1 MPGLPELLTREKA
14 LRHLS
19 YTQMATLTGIPR
31 ATLAWMCNQTDH
43 FYTGRENVQAIA
55 SGLGLPLREVQV
67 AAIETAGLMP
77 ESLRVD
83 SVRTQSLASVVDDL
97 SDEDY
102 GTVLALARRLAGVA
116 DG

>member
-1 MPGLPELLTREKA
+1 MPGLPELLAREKA

-19 YTQMATLTGIPR
+19 FQKMSDLTGIPKP
-31 ATLAWMCNQTDH
+31 TLAWMCNQTGH
-43 FYTGRENVQAIA
+43 FYTSLENVQAIA

-83 SVRTQSLASVVDDL
+83 SARSQSLASVVDDL

-102 GTVLALARRLAGVA
+102 STVLALARRLAGV
-116 DG
+116 DHG

>member
-19 YTQMATLTGIPR
+19 YAQMATLTGIPK
-31 ATLAWMCNQTDH
+31 ATIAWMCNQTGH
-43 FYTGRENVQAIA
+43 FYTGLDNVQAIA

-83 SVRTQSLASVVDDL
+83 SARAMSLASVVDDL